1 MKTQNK
7 KGFTIVELVIVIAV
21 IAILAAVLIPTFI
34 NLTKKANESNL
45 TVMVTNL
52 NKSLR
57 TYEALNGEQKTMHG
71 AVLAAQ
77 DAGYDLVK
85 LASEQSE
92 PWIVYD
98 PENREFVKE
107 ADVTSGEEAKY
118 FKVYG
123 EMPKAQTFS
132 IYLSGEKKLDEAISV
147 SVGFDAGKN
156 VTSVVNYTGSDK
168 ANVTIRMNGGKLTV
182 NNPQATVNY
191 YGEAQTVTVE
201 NVAQNDC
208 FHVFGKIIGNLTAKF
223 GKITFEA
230 TANVST
236 FFVEG
241 DIQIAYVSGA
251 QIGTAIAD
259 GDQYKNI
266 INNSQLPA
274 ECKSTTALTEDQ
286 KTQNALFA
294 GGLGTEK
301 SPYLIATAE
310 QWKSF
315 IDPKYS
321 YSKLYWSV
329 VSDLDLSGLG
339 EAYVEKFNGSIDF
352 NGHTLHGFKPEQ
364 LCWDSFLFKYVVDA
378 TIQNLDVHD
387 VALIYEVNHDGE
399 RRFRDAKTLLKN
411 INARGSLSVEDNN
424 TTPFVFDVDCGKIEF
439 NNCDTYMTV
448 TNTGNACAGLY
459 AGTVWIYVDEVKFVD
474 CDNYGTLIH
483 STGYSSMLVSNGG
496 SGVMTKNSDKG
507 SGAIINEKGCN
518 DKGKPLKDILIVS
531 NCHNYGTIVGVTGVA
546 LVNGHTNYRDMSYS
560 GLTNNGT
567 CIKTVPTVIEEYNGK
582 LDLKS
587 VEGAAR
593 YQITYTF
600 WQYSKN
606 SEGKNCHWGSEG
618 YTFNTTDISSITLN
632 TYKFINGAD
641 IPANMSTTSASVGDG
656 TLSVATINNTNYYVF
671 NPGKG
676 TCADGY
682 VNLINAQP
690 FVSVFAYDAD
700 GRIVGVA
707 VYTYSDT
714 KMPSVQ

>member
-107 ADVTSGEEAKY
+107 ADVKDGEKAKY
-118 FKVYG
+118 FRIYK
-123 EMPKAQTFS
+123 EMPATQTFS
-132 IYLSGEKKLDEAISV
+132 IYLSGEGKLEAIETN
-147 SVGFDAGKN
+147 VGFDAGMN
-156 VTSVVNYTGSDK
+156 VTSAVNYKGNDT

-201 NVAQNDC
+201 AVAENDC
-208 FHVFGKIIGNLTAKF
+208 FHVFGKISGDLTAKA
-223 GKITFEA
+223 GKVTFEA

-236 FFVEG
+236 FLVEG
-241 DIQIAYVSGA
+241 EIQIAYVSGA
-251 QIGTAIAD
+251 QIGTATTSNSS
-259 GDQYKNI
+259 YLSI
-266 INNSQLPA
+266 IEGSQLPA
-274 ECKSTTALTEDQ
+274 ECKSTTALTEAQ
-286 KTQNALFA
+286 KTQNELFA

-315 IDPKYS
+315 TNPEYS
-321 YSKLYWSV
+321 YKKLYWSV
-329 VSDLDLSGLG
+329 VSDLDLSGLDK
-339 EAYVEKFNGSIDF
+339 AYVEKFNGSIDF

-364 LCWDSFLFKYVVDA
+364 LSYGLFLFKHVVGA
-378 TIQNLDVHD
+378 TIQNLDVYD
-387 VALIYEVNHDGE
+387 VALIYEVNCDE
-399 RRFRDAKTLLKN
+399 KTRYNDAKTLLKN
-411 INARGSLSVEDNN
+411 INARGSLSVDDNN

-459 AGTVWIYVDEVKFVD
+459 VGTVWIYVDEVKFVD

-483 STGYSSMLVSNGG
+483 SAGYSSMLVSNGG
-496 SGVMTKNSDKG
+496 SGVMAKNTKNG
-507 SGAIINEKGCN
+507 TIINEKGFN
-518 DKGKPLKDILIVS
+518 DKGKALENILIVS
-531 NCHNYGTIVGVTGVA
+531 NCHNYGTIVGVTRVA
-546 LVNGHTNYRDMSYS
+546 LVNGHADYEGMSYS

-567 CIKTVPTVIEEYNGK
+567 CIKTVPTVIKEYNGK

-587 VEGAAR
+587 VGGAAR

-600 WQYSKN
+600 WQYSKKSN
-606 SEGKNCHWGSEG
+606 GDNCHWGSEG

-641 IPANMSTTSASVGDG
+641 IPANTSTTSASVGDG
-656 TLSVATINNTNYYVF
+656 TLSVATIKNTNYYVF
-671 NPGKG
+671 NPDKG
-676 TCADGY
+676 TCADGN
-682 VNLINAQP
+682 VNMINAQP

>member
-107 ADVTSGEEAKY
+107 ADVAEDKKAGY
-118 FKVYG
+118 FKIVDVANNAAG
-123 EMPKAQTFS
+123 FS

-156 VTSVVNYTGSDK
+156 VTSVVNYKGTEA
-168 ANVTIRMNGGKLTV
+168 ANVTIRMNGGELTV

-191 YGEAQTVTVE
+191 YGEARTVTVE
-201 NVAQNDC
+201 DVAQNDC
-208 FHVFGKIIGNLTAKF
+208 FHVFGKIIGNLTAKA

-241 DIQIAYVSGA
+241 KIQIAYVSGA
-251 QIGTAIAD
+251 QIGTAIAND
-259 GDQYKNI
+259 DNYMSI
-266 INNSQLPA
+266 IKDSQLPA
-274 ECKSTTALTEDQ
+274 ECKSTTALTNDQ
-286 KTQNALFA
+286 KTQNELFA

-315 IDPKYS
+315 TNPEYS
-321 YSKLYWSV
+321 YKKLYWSV
-329 VSDLDLSGLG
+329 VSDLDLSGLDK
-339 EAYVEKFNGSIDF
+339 AYVEKFNGSIDF

-364 LCWDSFLFKYVVDA
+364 LSYGLFLFKYVVGA
-378 TIQNLDVHD
+378 TIQNLDVYD
-387 VALIYEVNHDGE
+387 VALIYEVNCDE
-399 RRFRDAKTLLKN
+399 KTRYNDAKTLLKN

-424 TTPFVFDVDCGKIEF
+424 TTPFVLDVDCGKIEF

-459 AGTVWIYVDEVKFVD
+459 VGTVWSYVDEVKFVD

-483 STGYSSMLVSNGG
+483 SAGYSSMLVSNGG
-496 SGVMTKNSDKG
+496 SGVMAKITDKNG
-507 SGAIINEKGCN
+507 TTINERGFN
-518 DKGKPLKDILIVS
+518 DKGKALKDILIVS

-546 LVNGHTNYRDMSYS
+546 LVNGHTNYREMSYS

-567 CIKTVPTVIEEYNGK
+567 CIKTVPTVIKEYNGK

-606 SEGKNCHWGSEG
+606 SENKNCHWGSEG